1 MKLEVAAPG
10 GDEAM
15 LVATGEGEVKFVH
28 HITLIKANEAEF
40 SLLGVRGLGH
50 LTTFEAIEDTTI
62 EGTFE
67 LPNRRTG
74 PPPTG
79 EELFTATSA
88 EELKSLRATGGE
100 IGTLFLW
107 DVGQE
112 CPVLATLQSTDSVT
126 SIVIS
131 ISRQY
136 KLNNYD

>member
-1 MKLEVAAPG
+1 
-10 GDEAM
+10 M

-40 SLLGVRGLGH
+40 SLLGVRGLGRL

-100 IGTLFLW
+100 IEGTLFLW

-112 CPVLATLQSTDSVT
+112 CPVLATLQS
-126 SIVIS
+126 
-131 ISRQY
+131 SR
-136 KLNNYD
+136 